1 MPDEEQPEPLADG
14 NGGSTDES
22 PTDTAASHPAPGE
35 ESEMPGGRVFSSYGL
50 VSAFLGLVAI
60 AAVVFGFITWS
71 MHHGDADDRAYRSR
85 VLQAA
90 AGWTSVLINLNA
102 ENVER
107 GMQRMHD
114 KTVGQLNG
122 EFDAVMQPYRDVVQ
136 QIQSRSTGRIEAV
149 AVESVYHD
157 LDNPSGSGSHQSS
170 SAVGRT
176 EPVLVIATSIAENV
190 GGKPQTVHWALH
202 LDVSEVDG
210 RMLISRM
217 RSIR

>member
-1 MPDEEQPEPLADG
+1 MPDEEQPEPLADSD
-14 NGGSTDES
+14 GGSADERL
-22 PTDTAASHPAPGE
+22 TETAASHPAPGEESEMPGE

-71 MHHGDADDRAYRSR
+71 MHHRDADDRAYRSR

-122 EFDAVMQPYRDVVQ
+122 EFDAV
-136 QIQSRSTGRIEAV
+136 
-149 AVESVYHD
+149 
-157 LDNPSGSGSHQSS
+157 
-170 SAVGRT
+170 
-176 EPVLVIATSIAENV
+176 
-190 GGKPQTVHWALH
+190 
-202 LDVSEVDG
+202 
-210 RMLISRM
+210 
-217 RSIR
+217 